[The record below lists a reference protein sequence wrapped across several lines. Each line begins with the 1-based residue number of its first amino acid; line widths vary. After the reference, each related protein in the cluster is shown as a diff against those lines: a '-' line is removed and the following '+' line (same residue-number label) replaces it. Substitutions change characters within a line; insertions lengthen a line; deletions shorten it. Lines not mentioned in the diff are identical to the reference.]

1 MKQKSKIIISSL
13 IVSIVTAVV
22 FSSLAMKATQNAL
35 ISKFREVEIFNDVGR
50 VEALNDI
57 EQLLEKGCTKET
69 LSYIK
74 YQKSSVLAELTRQTG
89 NNQELLKVSK
99 ERKEKV
105 LKLMK
110 NNNHSGF
117 FQIPKC

>member
-1 MKQKSKIIISSL
+1 MKKSKIIIYSL
-13 IVSIVTAVV
+13 IASIVTAVV
-22 FSSLAMKATQNAL
+22 FSSLVMKASQNAL
-35 ISKFREVEIFNDVGR
+35 ISKFREVEIFNNVGR
-50 VEALNDI
+50 VEAWNDI
-57 EQLLEKGCTKET
+57 EQLLEKGCTKEA

-74 YQKSSVLAELTRQTG
+74 YQKSSILAELTRQTR
-89 NNQELLKVSK
+89 NNQESLKVSE

-110 NNNHSGF
+110 NNNHSGY